1 VQKTIEG
8 VGGRLEC
15 FYYTLGEPD
24 AFAIVEVPDAVTIAA
39 VSLAINAT
47 GGAHV
52 ATTVLLTPEQIDE
65 AAKKTVSYRS
75 PGA

>member
-1 VQKTIEG
+1 M
-8 VGGRLEC
+8 RRSLE
-15 FYYTLGEPD
+15 D
-24 AFAIVEVPDAVTIAA
+24 VHIAA